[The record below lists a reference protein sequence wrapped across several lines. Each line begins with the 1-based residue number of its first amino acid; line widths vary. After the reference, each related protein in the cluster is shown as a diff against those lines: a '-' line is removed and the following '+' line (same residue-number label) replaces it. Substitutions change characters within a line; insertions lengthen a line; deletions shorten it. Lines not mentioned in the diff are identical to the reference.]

1 MKFSQSPYL
10 RSLAERIEQVGPET
24 IATEAGKLWLEKLG
38 KETLGDKFDF
48 IKAAVATKFGS
59 KDPETLAMNLVALA
73 KNNVSPSVSILNT
86 VNIEVAKKFAATFA
100 ASPGAKEVANM
111 AARNNATTI
120 APINK
125 ERLIVGAKH
134 SVGELDK
141 ELFQNAVDN
150 GGRNIVVVQND
161 DKDLFLMKDDGTGMS
176 PRDIVEKLLPL
187 ASSGKEGDTK
197 KIGGFGYA
205 KLSIMLDTKVTKYVT
220 VKDGV
225 RTTVVIDEPSY
236 LNYLENA
243 DKIDV
248 SDIVASKPGN
258 YDLAGIKI
266 KIEKTD
272 EPNGTM
278 AVIDLT
284 SSTKEKRDLVNF
296 TQVALYSGFKDFPVN
311 IDYHF
316 GNVTSD
322 VRNKLLSAQSFSDVS
337 KILRN
342 SFLRRSKF
350 NLSENFPE
358 EFLVHSS
365 PDFDVY
371 LGNIGSIKNPVN
383 DFFPVSIKGLFAGKT
398 IFLPDSGFS
407 ARVNIIPKVLPT
419 DPKYPTELNRK
430 NLKASVEKLISDYL
444 VELGDVFKNN
454 SIGDYYKI
462 NELTIAA
469 HSGLEDETK
478 KAAIGFIENHYQDF
492 KNLDEVFRNFY
503 NTLVKDDALITTI
516 AQSLEGS
523 NPDNIRL
530 LMRPYSGILV
540 SPKLGGVHSSLSGVF
555 IEPFA
560 SAKAGVMPI
569 YEKFFPDVPAKVM
582 SFASDIFATILHEFC
597 HNFVSGESGIS
608 TLLTKIHFYS
618 FKLFQNFIESGKL
631 KNISEDFI
639 DELSKF
645 RIAAQENLSADIL
658 KSSIILK
665 KLAETEKV
673 SATRINNSTVYLDE
687 DVFGV
692 FFKILP
698 KLGDTPLP
706 SMSYLSLKDVDELAK
721 GIPNILK
728 DERYKELRA
737 SISSALTSKGQ
748 QSGGSGSNQKYS
760 TAFQRAGGGSEP
772 TSSPIRPT
780 VSTNS
785 RIVLPIFGSIVDRIE
800 KLNSYVGSAF
810 RSAYAFAD
818 FAEGKIANSIV
829 AAGEG
834 LTNDQI
840 TKVYK
845 YLYEIDDAGKSAIQ
859 LSPEEQRFADEV
871 VNILRWP
878 RLEQIKY
885 GLKVKEGSHF
895 RQAGIRPD
903 GYMFNMIDPE
913 VANVWTKEP
922 TSELAKVFDN
932 LYINHLIKK
941 GFSKEEAEDLLAAK
955 KLALSGGI
963 TPVEFAALRKAEGAG
978 LPWELIDKEFFRA
991 AHRYARRA
999 GKDLAYFKYLQNDE
1013 QVRNAIGISD
1023 QFGNKPKLTK
1033 DYIGG
1038 TDQVRQGLE
1047 FFNLVEEIFDRRTM
1061 AAARAAS
1068 NLVMGVGTAGR
1079 NIANIPAFVTPY
1091 LKSDEFK
1098 MFFEAFAKLNET
1110 RVRAFTSNAVRQHF
1124 QDFDIAGF
1132 VPDNPDQIIKIF
1144 DTFTR
1149 LARFL
1154 QGRDFSDAFEGHYIY
1169 TIGELLAPVRI
1180 AEALQGDKTGLWFVQ
1195 RFGDTVEGGWQAL
1208 LERKVTEDDIQRMA
1222 KRFVDAVR
1230 GTYGPEGLPAWALKG
1245 GLAPFAALSRFS
1257 IEKANTVTRDIVE
1270 PLVKDGNVFPLL
1282 KYTLASLG
1290 VGYGISELNELLMN
1304 RRPNEPTIKEVMNE
1318 GNLQDHVAKTISLL
1332 QLASYSGIIFDIAKL
1347 VSVTAQGKT
1356 LKVNMPLSFP
1366 LWTVLTETIAG
1377 NISDAIEAINT
1388 GENPYTVI
1396 ATMLGNMTKEAS
1408 QTWRYI
1414 DAHFINEEEA
1424 KLREKYR
1431 DLAMFKFFRERKS
1444 PISDIEV
1451 NPYINLEAKK
1461 FIKEGKGPIPTSS
1474 TEVRLAYRTF
1484 PGNFIEGKMYYDYLV
1499 RNFGEEEAQ
1508 KRWEDFLEKSFIYK
1522 VRRSLIEPR
1531 QPQLKS
1537 YR

>member
-1 MKFSQSPYL
+1 L

-24 IATEAGKLWLEKLG
+24 IATEAGKLWLDKLG

-59 KDPETLAMNLVALA
+59 KDSETLAMNLVALA

-111 AARNNATTI
+111 AARNNAITI
-120 APINK
+120 APINR

-150 GGRNIVVVQND
+150 GGRNIVAIQD
-161 DKDLFLMKDDGTGMS
+161 SDKNFFIMKDDGTGMS
-176 PRDIVEKLLPL
+176 PRDVVEKLLPL
-187 ASSGKEGDTK
+187 ASSGKEGDAK

-205 KLSIMLDTKVTKYVT
+205 KLSIMLGTKSTKYVT

-225 RTTVVIDEPSY
+225 RTTVTIDEPSY
-236 LNYLENA
+236 LNYIENA

-248 SDIVASKPGN
+248 SDVIAAKPGD

-278 AVIDLT
+278 AVVDLT
-284 SSTKEKRDLVNF
+284 SSTEEKKDLIDFRD
-296 TQVALYSGFKDFPVN
+296 VATFSGFKNTPTIVDFYGTFSGKNLHEDFVSVSSF
-311 IDYHF
+311 D
-316 GNVTSD
+316 D
-322 VRNKLLSAQSFSDVS
+322 LQKLI
-337 KILRN
+337 KIHENSLYN
-342 SFLRRSKF
+342 EKYLLAKNFPDSFLI
-350 NLSENFPE
+350 
-358 EFLVHSS
+358 HSS
-365 PDFDVY
+365 PDFDIY
-371 LGNIGSIKNPVN
+371 LETGGSSLRRGNHPVA
-383 DFFPVSIKGLFAGKT
+383 IKGLFTGRT
-398 IFLPDSGFS
+398 IFSFDDIL
-407 ARVNIIPKVLPT
+407 ARINIIPKVLPT
-419 DPKYPTELNRK
+419 DKRYPTELNRK
-430 NLKASVEKLISDYL
+430 NLKPHVEELISSILSDISRHREDSFVSDYL
-444 VELGDVFKNN
+444 KVNDL
-454 SIGDYYKI
+454 
-462 NELTIAA
+462 LIAVQE
-469 HSGLEDETK
+469 GIKDETK
-478 KAAIGFIENHYQDF
+478 AALIGFVKSHYQEL
-492 KNLDEVFRNFY
+492 KNLDETFRNFY
-503 NTLVKDDALITTI
+503 NVLASDKALIETI
-516 AQSLEGS
+516 KQTLGGS
-523 NPDNIRL
+523 FIQDMI
-530 LMRPYSGILV
+530 RPYSGIMASTEAV
-540 SPKLGGVHSSLSGVF
+540 GVRHSLSGVF
-555 IEPFA
+555 IVPFVH
-560 SAKAGVMPI
+560 AKAEVLPI
-569 YEKFFPDVPAKVM
+569 YESLFPDISPKVM
-582 SFASDIFATILHEFC
+582 SFASDAFATILHEFV
-597 HNFVSGESGIS
+597 HNFVAGESGIAS
-608 TLLTKIHFYS
+608 VLTRVHFYS
-618 FKLFQNFIESGKL
+618 YKVFQNFVESGGIK
-631 KNISEDFI
+631 KISENFV
-639 DELSKF
+639 DELAKFPIDKEWQYNTEAIKSAILLRDLSKSD
-645 RIAAQENLSADIL
+645 RIW
-658 KSSIILK
+658 
-665 KLAETEKV
+665 
-673 SATRINNSTVYLDE
+673 ATRINNSQIFLDK
-687 DVFGV
+687 DIGGV
-692 FFKILP
+692 LYKFLP
-698 KLGDTPLP
+698 ELGDTPLP
-706 SMSYLSLKDVDELAK
+706 SPSYLSLKDVDELTK

-748 QSGGSGSNQKYS
+748 QSGGSGGNQKYS
-760 TAFQRAGGGSEP
+760 AAFQRAGGGSEP

-780 VSTNS
+780 VSTDS

-885 GLKVKEGSHF
+885 GLKVKEGDFF

-1013 QVRNAIGISD
+1013 QVRNAIGIPD

-1047 FFNLVEEIFDRRTM
+1047 FFNLVEETFDRRTM

-1068 NLVMGVGTAGR
+1068 NVVMGVGTAGR

-1098 MFFEAFAKLNET
+1098 LFFEAFAKLDET

-1180 AEALQGDKTGLWFVQ
+1180 AEALQGDKAGLWFLQ

-1208 LERKVTEDDIQRMA
+1208 LERKVTEDDIQRIA

-1304 RRPNEPTIKEVMNE
+1304 RRPNEPTVKEVLNE
-1318 GNLQDHVAKTISLL
+1318 GILQDHVAKTISLL
-1332 QLASYSGIIFDIAKL
+1332 QLASYGGIIFDIAKL

-1388 GENPYTVI
+1388 GEDPYLVI
-1396 ATMLGNMTKEAS
+1396 AAMLGNMAKEAS
-1408 QTWRYI
+1408 QTWRYV

-1474 TEVRLAYRTF
+1474 TEVRLAYKTF

-1531 QPQLKS
+1531 QPRLKS